1 MVHGKADSRADWGQ
15 VRGLYEQMSTIL
27 GKPNGQAAVSEIPGP
42 PELPDIISGPLAL
55 RFGRVFSAYA
65 GIEEIFGNDL
75 LEVMSEV
82 DNLDGSDRDRFR
94 QLYADLRFE
103 QLPPYKASKTKR
115 RRPRPFEAAIETC
128 RRIRDIN
135 TLRRVIS
142 NGKVPT
148 AGILGGSANYGRFYN
163 VKGHPRLEATPSDLD
178 ILLVVPNAKEIPEL
192 CATLGSFW
200 ELDSGELEK
209 LVARSRIHQTL
220 VETDPQSGTL
230 LSQKIPIWKSSPDAF
245 MEQRGLESNYDIS
258 LHIAS
263 LDVFEKIILHSM
275 SKIPDDRRTMILDY
289 RADRPLR
296 KMASRGF
303 NGIDVLLTQQY
314 TKVDSGFLSEVQ
326 VFDSYGQR
334 FKPGMHQGLVMPEFD
349 IRWDDQ
355 PLSLRAPIAHFKWKV
370 LEKLRQERGQRP
382 WEVQLLSLSHARFSI
397 FAPHVKQ
404 QVDNLSIES

>member
-1 MVHGKADSRADWGQ
+1 
-15 VRGLYEQMSTIL
+15 MSTIL
-27 GKPNGQAAVSEIPGP
+27 GKPNDTTSMFELPGP

-65 GIEEIFGNDL
+65 GREEIFGNDL

-82 DNLDGSDRDRFR
+82 DNLAGSDRDRFR

-103 QLPPYKASKTKR
+103 QLTPYRVSETKR

-128 RRIRDIN
+128 RRIRDMN

-163 VKGHPRLEATPSDLD
+163 VKGHPRVGATPSDLD
-178 ILLVVPNAKEIPEL
+178 ILLVVPNAKEIPDL
-192 CATLGSFW
+192 CATLGSFS
-200 ELDSGELEK
+200 ELDGGELEK
-209 LVARSRIHQTL
+209 LVARSHTHQAL
-220 VETDPQSGTL
+220 VETDPQAGTL
-230 LSQKIPIWKSSPDAF
+230 LSQKIPIWKDSSDAF
-245 MEQRGLESNYDIS
+245 MQQRGLESNYDIS
-258 LHIAS
+258 FHIAS
-263 LDVFEKIILHSM
+263 LDVFEKIILESM
-275 SKIPDDRRTMILDY
+275 PKIPDDRRIGILDY

-296 KMASRGF
+296 KLASRGF
-303 NGIDVLLTQQY
+303 NGIDVWIAQEY
-314 TKVDSGFLSEVQ
+314 TEVDSGFLSQVQ

-334 FKPGMHQGLVMPEFD
+334 FKPGIHQGLVMPEFE
-349 IRWDDQ
+349 IRWDDE
-355 PLSLRAPIAHFKWKV
+355 PLSLRVPIAHFKWKV
-370 LEKLRQERGQRP
+370 LERLRQERAQRP

-397 FAPHVKQ
+397 FAPHVKK